1 MEVKYT
7 TQFLSKLEDI
17 FSESDYMLRYEKG
30 NFNSGYC
37 LLRETHVAIVN
48 KYYPLEG
55 KVNSLIEILKQVELS
70 TEKMTDKNK
79 KLYQEIYQS

>member
-37 LLRETHVAIVN
+37 LLKETHVAIVN

-55 KVNSLIEILKQVELS
+55 KVNSLIEILKQIELN
-70 TEKMTDKNK
+70 TDKMTDKNK
-79 KLYQEIYQS
+79 KLYQEINQA